1 MMMAVAVRMA
11 VIVVMSV
18 VIVLMVVI
26 VAVLVVEMIVHD
38 YSSRGMTNGGGWV
51 ICAPGGARLMPS
63 SIEYNDLRPPR
74 ESTMSFCL
82 PGSTSSMVSR

>member
-26 VAVLVVEMIVHD
+26 VAVLVVEGNP
-38 YSSRGMTNGGGWV
+38 RPLE
-51 ICAPGGARLMPS
+51 PGLVFSVEPGV
-63 SIEYNDLRPPR
+63 Y
-74 ESTMSFCL
+74 L
-82 PGSTSSMVSR
+82 PGELGVRLEDQVACGSAGADVLSRRAPRL